1 MATFSRGSKR
11 PQPQRDSNSS
21 GGTDVHAMRGTTAR
35 NKDKLKS
42 DHDRTM
48 SAKPAARK
56 DEFGSDHNVD
66 KRVEAQVRKGREQGR
81 ANLEFRES
89 GQDVR
94 VGKRKNKS
102 RR

>member
-1 MATFSRGSKR
+1 MATFSRGSSR

-21 GGTDVHAMRGTTAR
+21 GGTDVRSRRGTTAK

-56 DEFGSDHNVD
+56 DEFGSDHNAD
-66 KRVEAQVRKGREQGR
+66 HRVAAQVRKGREKGR

-94 VGKRKNKS
+94 TGGRKNKS